1 MPAVSKNQ
9 AIAANIAKA
18 VQQGKATAKPGSPS
32 AQMAA
37 SMSPGSMADF
47 AGTPQKGL
55 PEHKKQRRM
64 RKVHVDEPVK
74 KIPFKG

>member
-1 MPAVSKNQ
+1 MPAVSKKQ

-18 VQQGKATAKPGSPS
+18 VQQGKATAKPGTPS

-37 SMSPGSMADF
+37 SMSPESMADF

-55 PEHKKQRRM
+55 PTKKKQTRM
-64 RKVHVDEPVK
+64 RKVHVDAPVK
-74 KIPFKG
+74 KKSF